1 MYVLFI
7 VHFIFSV
14 FGVFSNLF
22 RVCMQARNTV
32 FSPNSAWGGG
42 LVLVGV
48 AVLVAV
54 IVVVVVVRQRKNHRE
69 RESYEPIMAA

>member
-1 MYVLFI
+1 M
-7 VHFIFSV
+7 
-14 FGVFSNLF
+14 VFSNLF
-22 RVCMQARNTV
+22 RVCMQVRNKV

-48 AVLVAV
+48 AILVAV
-54 IVVVVVVRQRKNHRE
+54 IVVVVVRQRKNHRE